1 MLVVGFHAVGAR
13 LKQNPDSVLEIY
25 VEGSRNDARM
35 RELVALAKER
45 NKPVRTVSSQR
56 IDAMCPNG
64 KHQGVVAQATAQVVK
79 ADLDTL
85 LDSLQV
91 PPFLLLL
98 DGVTDPRNLGACLRV
113 ADGAGVHAVIAPK
126 DKSCLLTEVAIQT
139 ASGAAESVPYILVTN
154 LAQTIDKLQ
163 EERGIW
169 VVGAADET
177 EDKLYEQSLPEAVAW
192 VLGAEGTGL
201 RRLTKERCDQLVKI
215 PMLGQVSSLNVSV
228 AAGVVLFETVRQRQA
243 NLG

>member
-1 MLVVGFHAVGAR
+1 MLFR
-13 LKQNPDSVLEIY
+13 S
-25 VEGSRNDARM
+25 
-35 RELVALAKER
+35 
-45 NKPVRTVSSQR
+45 
-56 IDAMCPNG
+56 
-64 KHQGVVAQATAQVVK
+64 
-79 ADLDTL
+79 
-85 LDSLQV
+85 
-91 PPFLLLL
+91 
-98 DGVTDPRNLGACLRV
+98 
-113 ADGAGVHAVIAPK
+113 K

-177 EDKLYEQSLPEAVAW
+177 EDKLYEQSFPEAVAW

-201 RRLTKERCDQLVKI
+201 RRLTKERCDQLIKI

-228 AAGVVLFETVRQRQA
+228 AAGVVLFETVRQRQFKSV
-243 NLG
+243 